1 MFFNINSPFQP
12 SKKPAPAKFSPS
24 SSSSWSVAGSMFARV
39 FILSLVAFLLVC
51 VSLFLRLS
59 LLSSLALFVVFLNS
73 FNENEEEE
81 EEEEEEKPLLLEDKR
96 KSRRRRCCCCA
107 FKKTA
112 RFAR

>member
-1 MFFNINSPFQP
+1 MSYSHSLGHTSGDEEYEDEDDEKRADFEFDDRYSDEDEEEYIRSISPRE
-12 SKKPAPAKFSPS
+12 
-24 SSSSWSVAGSMFARV
+24 ARK
-39 FILSLVAFLLVC
+39 IAT
-51 VSLFLRLS
+51 
-59 LLSSLALFVVFLNS
+59 LNT
-73 FNENEEEE
+73 EEE